1 MIKLIGV
8 SKKFKMGENEVIVL
22 DKMDIHIKQNEFAAI
37 VGPSGS
43 GKSTLMNIIG
53 CLDTPDE
60 GDYFFQGKNISKAS
74 DNHLADIRNN
84 KIGFIFQNF
93 NLLPKL
99 NALENVEVPLQYR
112 GLKEQECRKKAI
124 NYLAKVGLTG
134 REDHKPNQ
142 LSGGQQQRVAIARA
156 LVGEPELLLADEP
169 TGALD
174 SITGQEIME
183 LLKGLHSQGHSVL
196 LITHDQ
202 KVAEQ
207 AERVLQI
214 QDGRICHRNETLSVG
229 V

>member
-8 SKKFKMGENEVIVL
+8 SKKFKMGENEVIAL
-22 DKMDIHIKQNEFAAI
+22 DKIEIHIDRNEFVAI

-60 GDYFFQGKNISKAS
+60 GNYFFQGQSISKAS
-74 DNHLADIRNN
+74 DDQLAEIRNK

-99 NALENVEVPLQYR
+99 NALENVEVPLHYR
-112 GLKEQECRKKAI
+112 GLKALECRKRALH
-124 NYLAKVGLTG
+124 YLDKVGLSG
-134 REDHKPNQ
+134 REGHKPNQ

-174 SITGQEIME
+174 SITGQDIMG
-183 LLKGLHSQGHSVL
+183 LLKGLHSQGHSVV

-202 KVAEQ
+202 KVADQ
-207 AERVLQI
+207 ANRVLKI
-214 QDGRICHRNETLSVG
+214 QDGRVCDQSKTLSVG